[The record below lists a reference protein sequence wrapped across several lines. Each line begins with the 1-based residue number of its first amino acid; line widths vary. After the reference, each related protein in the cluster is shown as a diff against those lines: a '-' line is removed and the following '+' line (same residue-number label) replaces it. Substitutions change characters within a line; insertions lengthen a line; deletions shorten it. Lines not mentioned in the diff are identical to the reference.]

1 MNKFVLR
8 QAQDLQAKLLKAQQ
22 ELAEMTTEVSS
33 GGGAIKIVVDGQQ
46 RIRSVTISPEVIN
59 AEDIDMLQDLVMT
72 AVNEAIQ
79 KSQELAANHLSGLTG
94 GLKLPGM
101 F

>member
-1 MNKFVLR
+1 MNKFVFR
-8 QAQDLQAKLLKAQQ
+8 QAQELQAKLVKAQQ

-33 GGGAIKIVVDGQQ
+33 GGGAIKIVIDGQQ
-46 RIRSVTISPEVIN
+46 KIRSVTISPEVIN
-59 AEDIDMLQDLVMT
+59 AEDVEMLQDLVMT
-72 AVNEAIQ
+72 GVNEAIQ
-79 KSQELAANHLSGLTG
+79 KSQELAASHLNSLTG

>member
-22 ELAEMTTEVSS
+22 ELADMTTEVSS
-33 GGGAIKIVVDGQQ
+33 GGGGIKIVINGQQ

-59 AEDIDMLQDLVMT
+59 AEDADMLEDLVMT

-79 KSQELAANHLSGLTG
+79 KSQELAASHLSGITG
-94 GLKLPGM
+94 GLKIPGM

>member
-46 RIRSVTISPEVIN
+46 RIRSVTISPEVIS
-59 AEDIDMLQDLVMT
+59 AEDVEMLQDLVMT

>member
-22 ELAEMTTEVSS
+22 ELADMTTEVSS
-33 GGGAIKIVVDGQQ
+33 GGGAIKIVIDGQQ
-46 RIRSVTISPEVIN
+46 RIRSVSISPEVIN
-59 AEDIDMLQDLVMT
+59 AEDAEMLEDLVMA

-79 KSQELAANHLSGLTG
+79 KSQELAATHLSGLTG
-94 GLKLPGM
+94 GLKIPGL